1 MDYAKTI
8 NITCKPEILESYFF
22 KRMLDEG
29 NNSFASEMGIHP
41 TASSREK
48 NRIFKLA
55 CKAIAHYGLPADAV
69 SMPEKSRSVVIEGD
83 YAERLI
89 QALERKRKV
98 KRNASNLAQDEAQ
111 IELSI

>member
-29 NNSFASEMGIHP
+29 NNSFACEMGIHP

-55 CKAIAHYGLPADAV
+55 CKAIAHYGLPAEAV

-89 QALERKRKV
+89 QVLEGKGKV
-98 KRNASNLAQDEAQ
+98 KRKASNVGHSEAQ
-111 IELSI
+111 IELL

>member
-8 NITCKPEILESYFF
+8 NITCKPEMLESYFF
-22 KRMLDEG
+22 KRVLDEG
-29 NNSFASEMGIHP
+29 NNLFASEMGIHP

-55 CKAIAHYGLPADAV
+55 CKAIAHYGLPEEAV
-69 SMPEKSRSVVIEGD
+69 SMPETTRNVVIEGD
-83 YAERLI
+83 YAEQIIKMLEYNGRL
-89 QALERKRKV
+89 KRKAPTAV
-98 KRNASNLAQDEAQ
+98 TDEAQ

>member
-8 NITCKPEILESYFF
+8 NITCKPEMLESYFF
-22 KRMLDEG
+22 KRALDEG
-29 NNSFASEMGIHP
+29 NNVFASEIGIHP

-55 CKAIAHYGLPADAV
+55 CKAIAHYGLPAEAV

-89 QALERKRKV
+89 QVLEGTGKLKRKTS
-98 KRNASNLAQDEAQ
+98 KAATDEAQ
-111 IELSI
+111 MELI

>member
-55 CKAIAHYGLPADAV
+55 CKAIARYGLPTEAV

-89 QALERKRKV
+89 QALEGKGKLKRK
-98 KRNASNLAQDEAQ
+98 ASNSTLNEAQ
-111 IELSI
+111 LDLI

>member
-69 SMPEKSRSVVIEGD
+69 SMPENSRSVVIEGD

-89 QALERKRKV
+89 RALERKWKV

-111 IELSI
+111 IELL

>member
-55 CKAIAHYGLPADAV
+55 CKAIAHYGLPAEAV

-83 YAERLI
+83 YAEQI
-89 QALERKRKV
+89 IKVLEYNGKLKRKTS
-98 KRNASNLAQDEAQ
+98 KAATDEAQ
-111 IELSI
+111 MELI

>member
-55 CKAIAHYGLPADAV
+55 CKAIARYGLPTEAV

-89 QALERKRKV
+89 QVLEGKGKLKRKNS
-98 KRNASNLAQDEAQ
+98 KAATDEAQ
-111 IELSI
+111 MELI